1 MNKIIVIIIRIL
13 FIAIIIITTI
23 TCLITEEADLKRV
36 E

>member
-13 FIAIIIITTI
+13 FITIIIIPTI